1 MSKKSRFR
9 GPFEKQHRKRA
20 EPLFKSVWQHL
31 YHIDWSLPSQLSWK
45 KCLFLTSEVLGLLFN
60 TLAAVEK
67 NAVLN
72 RFNLTIP
79 IQRQLSYKQRNFSKF
94 FAAFLKSR
102 LNFIYVETKDHPHRF
117 FISEITNSKNVVK

>member
-31 YHIDWSLPSQLSWK
+31 YHIDWSLSSQLSWK
-45 KCLFLTSEVLGLLFN
+45 KCLFLTCQILGLLFN
-60 TLAAVEK
+60 TLAADEK
-67 NAVLN
+67 NPVLN
-72 RFNLTIP
+72 RYNLTKP
-79 IQRQLSYKQRNFSKF
+79 IQRQLSYKQRNFFKS

-102 LNFIYVETKDHPHRF
+102 LNFIYFEKKHHPHRF